1 MKPFSWIK
9 LSTEFF
15 EDPKILRLQT
25 YPEKDFLLIFW
36 IKLVLLSLRRNDGL
50 LLIDDTLPYSV
61 SDFVSLFRKEENVVR
76 MALSIFEKLKMI
88 EVNPSEGGEIIGIR
102 EFVGFSDVEELDDAR
117 RKNREKQAAFRKR
130 QKSAL
135 LAIRESKNEDS
146 SEDPKDVTG
155 YSPVTN
161 QNFEVSNQKVTEQNK
176 NREEEEKEG
185 DITPTPTPPPKM
197 GRREFGTNSRNLGT
211 NPRANETNPLA
222 TDTNPKSNDSF
233 ADRQAAPP
241 DAKRDT
247 SPSDSEKS
255 RPNEIPREADPGSAK
270 GDGSQSRQKTR
281 EADPGSAKGD
291 GSQSRQNTREADPGS
306 AKGGGSQ
313 SRQNTRE
320 ADPGSAKGDGSQ
332 SRQNTREADPGSAKG
347 DGSQSRQSPE
357 ESRPGRDKKH
367 SEEPIK
373 IPSWLNSKDWND
385 FLSFRESIRA
395 PMTDIAKVRA
405 IEELDRLRAEG
416 HDPSRVIGQSIVNG
430 WKGLFPVNR
439 SKDSQGQGSPQKT
452 KTFDE
457 IRREKNRQAFEAFL
471 AAHKK
476 EESNVVDAK

>member
-15 EDPKILRLQT
+15 EDPKVLRLQT

-176 NREEEEKEG
+176 NREEEAKEG

-247 SPSDSEKS
+247 SPSDSENS

-281 EADPGSAKGD
+281 EADPGSA
-291 GSQSRQNTREADPGS
+291 N
-306 AKGGGSQ
+306 
-313 SRQNTRE
+313 
-320 ADPGSAKGDGSQ
+320 
-332 SRQNTREADPGSAKG
+332 
-347 DGSQSRQSPE
+347 
-357 ESRPGRDKKH
+357 

-395 PMTDIAKVRA
+395 PMSDIAKVRA

-439 SKDSQGQGSPQKT
+439 SKDSQGQGSPQKP

-457 IRREKNRQAFEAFL
+457 IRRENNRQAFEAFL
-471 AAHKK
+471 AAHQK

>member
-15 EDPKILRLQT
+15 EDPKVLRLQT

-270 GDGSQSRQKTR
+270 GDGSQSRQ
-281 EADPGSAKGD
+281 
-291 GSQSRQNTREADPGS
+291 NTREADPGS

-439 SKDSQGQGSPQKT
+439 SKDSQGQGSPQKP

-471 AAHKK
+471 AAHEK

>member
-15 EDPKILRLQT
+15 EDPKVLRLQT

-306 AKGGGSQ
+306 AKG
-313 SRQNTRE
+313 
-320 ADPGSAKGDGSQ
+320 DGSQ

-347 DGSQSRQSPE
+347 DGSQSRQKTRE
-357 ESRPGRDKKH
+357 ADPGSAN

>member
-15 EDPKILRLQT
+15 EDPKVLRLQT

-88 EVNPSEGGEIIGIR
+88 EVNPSDGVEIIGIR

-247 SPSDSEKS
+247 SPSDSENS
-255 RPNEIPREADPGSAK
+255 RPNEIP
-270 GDGSQSRQKTR
+270 
-281 EADPGSAKGD
+281 
-291 GSQSRQNTREADPGS
+291 
-306 AKGGGSQ
+306 
-313 SRQNTRE
+313 
-320 ADPGSAKGDGSQ
+320 
-332 SRQNTREADPGSAKG
+332 READPGSAKG

-395 PMTDIAKVRA
+395 PMSDIAKVRA

-439 SKDSQGQGSPQKT
+439 SKDSQGQGSPQKP

-457 IRREKNRQAFEAFL
+457 IRRENNRQAFEAFL
-471 AAHKK
+471 AAHQK

>member
-15 EDPKILRLQT
+15 EDPKVLRLQT

-135 LAIRESKNEDS
+135 LAIRDGKNEDS

-176 NREEEEKEG
+176 NREEEAKEG

-247 SPSDSEKS
+247 SPSDSENS
-255 RPNEIPREADPGSAK
+255 RPNEIP
-270 GDGSQSRQKTR
+270 
-281 EADPGSAKGD
+281 
-291 GSQSRQNTREADPGS
+291 
-306 AKGGGSQ
+306 
-313 SRQNTRE
+313 RE

-347 DGSQSRQSPE
+347 DGSQSRQKTRE
-357 ESRPGRDKKH
+357 ADPGSAN

-395 PMTDIAKVRA
+395 PMSDIAKVRA

-439 SKDSQGQGSPQKT
+439 SKDSQGQGSPQKP

-457 IRREKNRQAFEAFL
+457 IRRENNRQAFEAFL
-471 AAHKK
+471 AAHQK

>member
-15 EDPKILRLQT
+15 EDPKVLRLQT

-135 LAIRESKNEDS
+135 LAIREGKNEDS

-176 NREEEEKEG
+176 NREEEKEG

-222 TDTNPKSNDSF
+222 TGTNTKSNDSF

-247 SPSDSEKS
+247 PSSDSENS
-255 RPNEIPREADPGSAK
+255 RPNEIPREADPGSAKGNGSQSRQKTREADPSSAKGNGSQSRQKTREADPSSAKGDGSQSRQKTREADPSSAK

-281 EADPGSAKGD
+281 EADPGST
-291 GSQSRQNTREADPGS
+291 N
-306 AKGGGSQ
+306 
-313 SRQNTRE
+313 
-320 ADPGSAKGDGSQ
+320 
-332 SRQNTREADPGSAKG
+332 
-347 DGSQSRQSPE
+347 
-357 ESRPGRDKKH
+357 

-395 PMTDIAKVRA
+395 PMSDIAKVRA

-439 SKDSQGQGSPQKT
+439 SKDSQCQGSPQKP

-471 AAHKK
+471 AAHEK

>member
-15 EDPKILRLQT
+15 EDPKVLRLQT

-88 EVNPSEGGEIIGIR
+88 EVNPSDGGEIIGIR

-176 NREEEEKEG
+176 NREEEAKEG

-247 SPSDSEKS
+247 SPSDSENS

-281 EADPGSAKGD
+281 EADPGSA
-291 GSQSRQNTREADPGS
+291 N
-306 AKGGGSQ
+306 
-313 SRQNTRE
+313 
-320 ADPGSAKGDGSQ
+320 
-332 SRQNTREADPGSAKG
+332 
-347 DGSQSRQSPE
+347 
-357 ESRPGRDKKH
+357 

-395 PMTDIAKVRA
+395 PMSDIAKVRA

-439 SKDSQGQGSPQKT
+439 SKDSQGQGSPQKP

-457 IRREKNRQAFEAFL
+457 IRRENNRQAFEAFL
-471 AAHKK
+471 AAHQK

>member
-25 YPEKDFLLIFW
+25 YPEKEFLLVFW

-50 LLIDDTLPYSV
+50 LLIDDTIPYSV
-61 SDFVSLFRKEENVVR
+61 SDFVSLFKKEESVIR
-76 MALSIFEKLKMI
+76 MALSIFEKLNMI
-88 EVNPSEGGEIIGIR
+88 VVKPSDVGEVIGIR
-102 EFVGFSDVEELDDAR
+102 EFTGFNDVEELEDAR

-130 QKSAL
+130 QKEAL
-135 LAIRESKNEDS
+135 LEIESRKNPDR

-161 QNFEVSNQKVTEQNK
+161 QNLEVSNQKVTEQNK
-176 NREEEEKEG
+176 NKNREEKEG
-185 DITPTPTPPPKM
+185 DKIPTPTPPSKM
-197 GRREFGTNSRNLGT
+197 DHRNLGT
-211 NPRANETNPLA
+211 NPPVNETNPLA
-222 TDTNPKSNDSF
+222 TGTDPKSNDSLT
-233 ADRQAAPP
+233 DRQAAPP

-247 SPSDSEKS
+247 PPSDSENS

-270 GDGSQSRQKTR
+270 GDGSL
-281 EADPGSAKGD
+281 
-291 GSQSRQNTREADPGS
+291 
-306 AKGGGSQ
+306 

-320 ADPGSAKGDGSQ
+320 ADPGSAKGDGSL
-332 SRQNTREADPGSAKG
+332 SRQNTREADPGSAN
-347 DGSQSRQSPE
+347 
-357 ESRPGRDKKH
+357 

-373 IPSWLNSKDWND
+373 IPSWLNPKDWND

-395 PMTDIAKVRA
+395 PMTNIAKVRA
-405 IEELDRLRAEG
+405 IEELERLRAEG

-430 WKGLFPVNR
+430 WKGLFPINR
-439 SKDSQGQGSPQKT
+439 SKDSQGQGSAPKP

-457 IRREKNRQAFEAFL
+457 IRREKNRQAFETFL
-471 AAHKK
+471 AAHEK
-476 EESNVVDAK
+476 EKSNVIDAK

>member
-15 EDPKILRLQT
+15 EDPKVLRLQT

-135 LAIRESKNEDS
+135 LAIREGKNEDS

-176 NREEEEKEG
+176 NREEEKEG

-222 TDTNPKSNDSF
+222 TGTNTKSNDSF

-247 SPSDSEKS
+247 PSSDSENS

-270 GDGSQSRQKTR
+270 GDGSQSRQKTG
-281 EADPGSAKGD
+281 EADPGST
-291 GSQSRQNTREADPGS
+291 N
-306 AKGGGSQ
+306 
-313 SRQNTRE
+313 
-320 ADPGSAKGDGSQ
+320 
-332 SRQNTREADPGSAKG
+332 
-347 DGSQSRQSPE
+347 
-357 ESRPGRDKKH
+357 

-395 PMTDIAKVRA
+395 PMSDIAKVRA

-439 SKDSQGQGSPQKT
+439 SKDSQGQGSPQKP

-471 AAHKK
+471 AAHEK

>member
-247 SPSDSEKS
+247 SPSDSENS
-255 RPNEIPREADPGSAK
+255 RPNEIP
-270 GDGSQSRQKTR
+270 
-281 EADPGSAKGD
+281 
-291 GSQSRQNTREADPGS
+291 
-306 AKGGGSQ
+306 
-313 SRQNTRE
+313 RE

-347 DGSQSRQSPE
+347 DGSQSRQKTRE
-357 ESRPGRDKKH
+357 ADPGSAN

-395 PMTDIAKVRA
+395 PMSDIAKVRA

-439 SKDSQGQGSPQKT
+439 SKDSQGQGSPQKP

-457 IRREKNRQAFEAFL
+457 IRRENNRQAFEAFL
-471 AAHKK
+471 AAHQK

>member
-15 EDPKILRLQT
+15 EDPKVLRLQT

-88 EVNPSEGGEIIGIR
+88 EVNPSDGGEIIGIR

-247 SPSDSEKS
+247 SPSDSENS
-255 RPNEIPREADPGSAK
+255 RPNEIP
-270 GDGSQSRQKTR
+270 
-281 EADPGSAKGD
+281 
-291 GSQSRQNTREADPGS
+291 
-306 AKGGGSQ
+306 
-313 SRQNTRE
+313 RE

-347 DGSQSRQSPE
+347 DGSQSRQKTRE
-357 ESRPGRDKKH
+357 ADPGSAN

-395 PMTDIAKVRA
+395 PMSDIAKVRA

-439 SKDSQGQGSPQKT
+439 SKDSQGQGSPQKP

-457 IRREKNRQAFEAFL
+457 IRRENNRQAFEAFL
-471 AAHKK
+471 AAHQK

>member
-15 EDPKILRLQT
+15 EDPKVLRLQT

-270 GDGSQSRQKTR
+270 GDGSQSRQ
-281 EADPGSAKGD
+281 
-291 GSQSRQNTREADPGS
+291 
-306 AKGGGSQ
+306 
-313 SRQNTRE
+313 NTRE

-332 SRQNTREADPGSAKG
+332 SRQKTREADPGSAN
-347 DGSQSRQSPE
+347 
-357 ESRPGRDKKH
+357 

-395 PMTDIAKVRA
+395 PMSDIAKVRA

-439 SKDSQGQGSPQKT
+439 SKDSQGQGSPQKP

-457 IRREKNRQAFEAFL
+457 IRRENNRQAFEAFL
-471 AAHKK
+471 AAHQK

>member
-15 EDPKILRLQT
+15 EDPKVLRLQT

-247 SPSDSEKS
+247 SPSDSENS
-255 RPNEIPREADPGSAK
+255 RPNEIP
-270 GDGSQSRQKTR
+270 
-281 EADPGSAKGD
+281 
-291 GSQSRQNTREADPGS
+291 
-306 AKGGGSQ
+306 
-313 SRQNTRE
+313 RE

-347 DGSQSRQSPE
+347 DGSQSRQKTRE
-357 ESRPGRDKKH
+357 ADPGSAN

-395 PMTDIAKVRA
+395 PMSDIAKVRA

-439 SKDSQGQGSPQKT
+439 SKDSQGQGSPQKP

-457 IRREKNRQAFEAFL
+457 IRRENNRQAFEAFL
-471 AAHKK
+471 AAHQK

>member
-15 EDPKILRLQT
+15 EDPKVLRLQT

-135 LAIRESKNEDS
+135 LAIRDGKNEDS

-247 SPSDSEKS
+247 SPSDSENS
-255 RPNEIPREADPGSAK
+255 RPNEIP
-270 GDGSQSRQKTR
+270 
-281 EADPGSAKGD
+281 
-291 GSQSRQNTREADPGS
+291 
-306 AKGGGSQ
+306 
-313 SRQNTRE
+313 RE

-347 DGSQSRQSPE
+347 DGSQSRQKTRE
-357 ESRPGRDKKH
+357 ADPGSAN

-395 PMTDIAKVRA
+395 PMSDIAKVRA

-439 SKDSQGQGSPQKT
+439 SKDSQGQGSPQKP

-457 IRREKNRQAFEAFL
+457 IRRENNRQAFEAFL
-471 AAHKK
+471 AAHQK

>member
-15 EDPKILRLQT
+15 EDPKVLRLQT

-247 SPSDSEKS
+247 SPSDSENS
-255 RPNEIPREADPGSAK
+255 RPNEIPREADPSSAK
-270 GDGSQSRQKTR
+270 GG
-281 EADPGSAKGD
+281 

-332 SRQNTREADPGSAKG
+332 SRQKTREADPGSAN
-347 DGSQSRQSPE
+347 
-357 ESRPGRDKKH
+357 

-439 SKDSQGQGSPQKT
+439 SKDSQGQGSPQKP

-457 IRREKNRQAFEAFL
+457 IRRENNRQAFEAFL
-471 AAHKK
+471 AAHQK